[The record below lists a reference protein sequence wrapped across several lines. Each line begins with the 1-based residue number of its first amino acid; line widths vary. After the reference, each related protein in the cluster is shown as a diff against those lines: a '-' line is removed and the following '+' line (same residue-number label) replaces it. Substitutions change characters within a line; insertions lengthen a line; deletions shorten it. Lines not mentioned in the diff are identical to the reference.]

1 MSPTLS
7 PRRVACRPTHAS
19 KPPTMPKPRPEFPA
33 SGAPP
38 RAVAPSRA
46 PAVLAIVVVVAFLAT
61 LVAWRITHRDAGA
74 PAAGAPAVPIE
85 QPRPGTS
92 GWVDGPPGD
101 TAVGPIVRFDGWAL
115 DLTGIRRVEIR
126 AGTSVFEARHGIAR
140 GDIAAVRP
148 GYPASANAGWEF
160 QGDFSALIGQ
170 AGGGR
175 LIAEVVAING
185 EGVPTPLGR
194 RTIVA
199 PADSSPWKSLWEKR
213 ANRGAKPFY
222 IVPGLSGVGLGGAE
236 ELSTGYTA
244 YKSPTF
250 DAGMRVPIL
259 YMRTT
264 LGEKH
269 DWRFDPDWN
278 IERRCGERRIAED
291 TLGRVVAYARANR
304 LPVLFTLNGGV
315 WADATCD
322 VPAWD
327 LTDHLEKDAANVQW
341 NERGEAMPDD
351 ALKNLPGAQAS
362 PELARM
368 LTYNVYAERNRHYKR
383 RNLQEAAK
391 RVVEFARADP
401 DLFIGVNLDPDTTMN
416 PFFEGH
422 QWYDYNPGTIRQF
435 RHWLAGTGPYAGDGG
450 PGVPDLSAYRRARAL
465 TLDEVNRYAGRNYT
479 SWDQVDPPRHHQDDS
494 DHRLDAFWNDPWH
507 HEWEVFRRHVIDLH
521 YDELSA
527 WLVEVGVPASRIFS
541 SQGFMAPH
549 DRVQPF
555 AVRVTSPTKNYDS
568 GGVSVE
574 GAVPRHGHL
583 GAVVYGPAAY
593 NDIPMETR
601 DSLYATFHRFDPG
614 WAIVEFNTA
623 DLRIPKRLPFYGEA
637 YRAYRD
643 AFNFGA
649 RFISPMAW
657 NGSNGIYA
665 GQPGY
670 VSYMAWRNTPAEDA
684 LRDFALARAYVPLG
698 TRLWTFGT
706 SVFASDDGWT
716 AAAGATAG
724 AGNGRLVL
732 RSAGARAVL
741 LSPDRLAIRRGETDL
756 LVLGAER
763 PEALAAIGVE
773 VKDGRGAWTVVAA
786 PRPADR
792 YERDPAGLLVPL
804 EWPAGVETAEHLRI
818 TLRFAT
824 PRIDTTLRRIALY
837 PTREAAAR

>member
-1 MSPTLS
+1 MPNPFDADLDPVSAAL
-7 PRRVACRPTHAS
+7 RRRTSAAVIVAIACLVALLAS
-19 KPPTMPKPRPEFPA
+19 LF
-33 SGAPP
+33 
-38 RAVAPSRA
+38 
-46 PAVLAIVVVVAFLAT
+46 
-61 LVAWRITHRDAGA
+61 AWRILHRDPAAAGPARGPVA
-74 PAAGAPAVPIE
+74 PAAPIE
-85 QPRPGTS
+85 PARPGTS
-92 GWVDGPPGD
+92 GWVDRPPGD
-101 TAVGPIVRFDGWAL
+101 TARGPVVRFDGWAL

-126 AGTSVFEARHGIAR
+126 AGGSVFEARHGIAR
-140 GDIAAVRP
+140 ADIAAVRP
-148 GYPASANAGWEF
+148 GYPDSARAGWEF
-160 QGDFSALIGQ
+160 QGDFGALVAR

-175 LIAEVVAING
+175 LPVEVVAING
-185 EGVPTPLGR
+185 EGAATTIGR
-194 RTIVA
+194 RTLV
-199 PADSSPWKSLWEKR
+199 PSADESPWKALWERR
-213 ANRGAKPFY
+213 ANRDAKPFY

-236 ELSTGYTA
+236 ELAGA
-244 YKSPTF
+244 YGAFVSPTF
-250 DAGMRVPIL
+250 NAGMRVPIL

-269 DWRFDPDWN
+269 DWRFDPAWDT
-278 IERRCGERRIAED
+278 ERRCGERRIAED
-291 TLGRVVAYARANR
+291 TLDRVIAYSRANR

-315 WADATCD
+315 WADATCN

-327 LTDHLEKDAANVQW
+327 LTDHLEDDVANVQW
-341 NERGEAMPDD
+341 NEQGVAMPDD

-368 LTYNVYAERNRHYKR
+368 LTFNVYAKQNRHYKK
-383 RNLQEAAK
+383 RNLQDAAR

-435 RHWLAGTGPYAGDGG
+435 RHWLQGNGPYAGEGG
-450 PGVPDLSAYRRARAL
+450 PDVPDLSAYRRDKPL
-465 TLDEVNRYAGRNYT
+465 TLDEVNRYAGRAYA
-479 SWDQVDPPRHHQDDS
+479 SWDEVEPPRHYQDDS
-494 DHRLDAFWNDPWH
+494 DHRLTAFWNDPWH

-527 WLVEVGVPASRIFS
+527 WLVEAGVPAARVFS

-555 AVRVTSPTKNYDS
+555 AVRVESPTKNYDS

-574 GAVPRHGHL
+574 GAVPKHGHL
-583 GAVVYGPAAY
+583 GAVIYGPAAT
-593 NDIPMETR
+593 NSIPMETR
-601 DSLYATFHRFDPG
+601 DSLFATFHRFDPG

-684 LRDFALARAYVPLG
+684 LRDFALSHAYVPLG

-706 SVFASDDGWT
+706 GVFASDDGWT
-716 AAAGATAG
+716 AAPGATIE
-724 AGNGRLVL
+724 AGNGRLAL
-732 RSAGARAVL
+732 RSAGARVALV
-741 LSPDRLAIRRGETDL
+741 SPDRLAIRRGETDL
-756 LVLGAER
+756 VVLGVDK
-763 PEALAAIGVE
+763 PEALTSVALEA
-773 VKDGRGAWTVVAA
+773 RGASGAWMPLGP
-786 PRPADR
+786 PRAADR
-792 YERDPAGLLVPL
+792 LERDPAGLLVPVD
-804 EWPAGVETAEHLRI
+804 WPSTLDTAEQLRL
-818 TLRFAT
+818 TLRFGA
-824 PRIDTTLRRIALY
+824 PRVDAVVRRIALY
-837 PTREAAAR
+837 PARDAASR